1 MKSTLVGLSEIS
13 DCIMSDWKFHEIPT
27 TRSGNYLTFLFRK
40 QDKQKDVLGIAG
52 NVFSRAVLISN
63 LFAV

>member
-1 MKSTLVGLSEIS
+1 
-13 DCIMSDWKFHEIPT
+13 MSDWKFHEIPT